1 MSILIED
8 SPRNLLS
15 WIVQAVKAGEA
26 DGAIISP
33 FASPLHALRH
43 RRSAEVMARGL
54 VNEGAQVW
62 FDAQTHALQ
71 MAGVGDFR
79 YYQEYD
85 FWVGNRGD
93 LSSADLREGHLAR
106 VFAFQDHLE
115 ATRLAPTILL
125 HHAETQSSE
134 LALELAKDA
143 IDQAPNCWMTIA
155 GTAPFWESGL
165 ALDAHIGALAQLEP
179 AGWFIVPVRPL
190 ATLPVEAEVEE
201 THGICRTI
209 RALSENAPV
218 HISHGD
224 LAGLPGVAAGAASV
238 GSGWDQ
244 RQRACAYASY
254 AERENGEGGGGGWY
268 ERVTIRSL
276 LGSLRPSEVAVL
288 RSQNPALY
296 QTLGEFPP
304 PGPQEAFRHHVSGL
318 RSAINAIADN
328 GDNYYARYT
337 TLLNMYRDAARLWP
351 QVAATTG
358 SPLNASHWIEPL
370 QRGLRLYGEGE
381 GW

>member
-8 SPRNLLS
+8 SPRNLLA
-15 WIVQAVKAGEA
+15 WIVQAVKAGDV
-26 DGAIISP
+26 DGAVISP
-33 FASPLHALRH
+33 FASPVQALRH

-54 VNEGAQVW
+54 HSEGAQVW

-79 YYQEYD
+79 YYQEYG
-85 FWVGNRGD
+85 FWSGSRGD
-93 LSSADLREGHLAR
+93 LSSPNLRRDHISR
-106 VFAFQDHLE
+106 VLDFQNHLE
-115 ATRLAPTILL
+115 VTKLAPTMLL

-134 LALELAKDA
+134 VTLELAKEA
-143 IDQAPNCWMTIA
+143 IEQAPDCWLTIA
-155 GTAPFWESGL
+155 GTAPFWESGT
-165 ALDAHIGALAQLEP
+165 ALDAHIGSLAQLEP
-179 AGWFIVPVRPL
+179 AGWFLVPVRPL
-190 ATLPVEAEVEE
+190 ATLPAEAQAEE

-254 AERENGEGGGGGWY
+254 VQRESGDGGGGGWY
-268 ERVTIRSL
+268 ERVTIRGL
-276 LGSLRPSEVAVL
+276 LGSLRPAEVAVL
-288 RSQNPALY
+288 PGQNPALY
-296 QTLGEFPP
+296 LALGEFPP
-304 PGPQEAFRHHVSGL
+304 PGPQEAFRHHLSAL
-318 RSAINAIADN
+318 RSVISEIADN
-328 GDNYYARYT
+328 GDDYHARYAS
-337 TLLNMYRDAARLWP
+337 LMDMYRNSSRLWP

-358 SPLNASHWIEPL
+358 SPLNATHWIEPL
-370 QRGLRLYGEGE
+370 QRGLSIYGDGE